1 MIAKRPGLAQPGRC
15 GLAFALL
22 AACLSAACTT
32 PGGPG
37 QGDAGADVL
46 QDSTQSTSFVL
57 EGRLSV
63 RYGDDS
69 LAGKIAWNHQPLRD
83 DISLASPLGNQLA
96 QITRDASGVVLTD
109 SRQQQVR
116 ADDAETLTERQLG
129 WRLPLSGLT
138 DWVRARASADGEARR
153 DSAGRLVHLS
163 EAGWEIEFAYESDLA
178 RRPHR
183 LIMSYVRAL
192 RPLQIRLVIDTWAG

>member
-1 MIAKRPGLAQPGRC
+1 LIVKRSGLSQPGRR
-15 GLAFALL
+15 GLAFGLL

-32 PGGPG
+32 PGGAGPG
-37 QGDAGADVL
+37 GTDADVL
-46 QDSTQSTSFVL
+46 QRAAQSNSFVL

-69 LAGKIAWNHQPLRD
+69 LAGKITWNHQPLRD

-116 ADDAETLTERQLG
+116 AHDAETLTEQQLG

-138 DWVRARASADGEARR
+138 DWVRARVSTDGEARR
-153 DSAGRLVHLS
+153 DPGGRLTHLS
-163 EAGWEIEFAYESDLA
+163 EAGWEIEFAYESDTA
-178 RRPHR
+178 RRPRR
-183 LIMSYVRAL
+183 LIMSYQRAL
-192 RPLQIRLVIDTWAG
+192 RPLEIRLVIDTWAG